1 MRVALPS
8 PFTAFVRTSRLRKEP
23 ALTATLRS
31 SGCAHDRRAR
41 GTAPRIFGRLSQ
53 VLFEERLD
61 AAAAAYRN
69 MLAES
74 DPTTTLTLRR
84 GKQGGHYFLR
94 LAQDGGISVE
104 FSLAREEAL
113 HKNERLSWVAAKRR
127 LFNLLAAYVRSFWDH
142 RQSDT
147 ASRRQ
152 AQLRPPRSI

>member
-1 MRVALPS
+1 M
-8 PFTAFVRTSRLRKEP
+8 
-23 ALTATLRS
+23 
-31 SGCAHDRRAR
+31 
-41 GTAPRIFGRLSQ
+41 
-53 VLFEERLD
+53 LFEERLD
-61 AAAAAYRN
+61 EAVAAYRN

-74 DPTTTLTLRR
+74 DPDTTLTFRR

-127 LFNLLAAYVRSFWDH
+127 LFNLLAAYVRRFWDH

-147 ASRRQ
+147 ATRRQ